1 MAEYEAPI
9 PGMSLTETPQN
20 RPYERPPQIVDVE
33 EAIQTHVARLSDKT
47 EDMIDGLEMGLDVE
61 TLTKGLLRSAVAEGV
76 HTLDV
81 AILIAPAIHEYI
93 KTTAQSMQIDFEE
106 GFENEQE
113 VKDRRE
119 VIRASKLMHTANKIP
134 REELLESSKN
144 GDDKMESKEE
154 ETINESLTEGPLSS
168 GGFMTRPSKEMM

>member
-1 MAEYEAPI
+1 MAKRFEAPI
-9 PGMSLTETPQN
+9 PGMSLTDEPRN

-33 EAIQTHVARLSDKT
+33 EAIQMHVARLSDKT

-61 TLTKGLLRSAVAEGV
+61 TLTKGLLRSAVAEGI

-93 KTTAQSMQIDFEE
+93 KTTAQSMQVDFEE

-113 VKDRRE
+113 VRDRRE
-119 VIRASKLMHTANKIP
+119 VINGSKRMHKVLSGKLEY
-134 REELLESSKN
+134 EEDEMP
-144 GDDKMESKEE
+144 DMEDEE
-154 ETINESLTEGPLSS
+154 EEAIDEPLAEESLPS